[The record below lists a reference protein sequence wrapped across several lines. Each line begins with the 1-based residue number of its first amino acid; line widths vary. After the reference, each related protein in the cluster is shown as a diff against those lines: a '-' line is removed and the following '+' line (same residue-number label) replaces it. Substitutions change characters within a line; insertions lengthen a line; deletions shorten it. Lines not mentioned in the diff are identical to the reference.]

1 MTFDIGWVAPIVAA
15 SFIASVAMIAYWA
28 VRLWNRRQER
38 WETDDDS

>member
-15 SFIASVAMIAYWA
+15 SFIASVAMVAYWA
-28 VRLWNRRQER
+28 SGLRNRGQKR